1 MQAILYSIVCA
12 IICSEISCEGIIH
25 KMNKKKPDRICG
37 GKQWINVCM
46 LAIQYIHIHYSHMLA
61 LT

>member
-1 MQAILYSIVCA
+1 MLYSIVCA
-12 IICSEISCEGIIH
+12 IICSEISVEGIN
-25 KMNKKKPDRICG
+25 KMIIKNSRIESAG

-46 LAIQYIHIHYSHMLA
+46 LAIQYTHYSHMLA